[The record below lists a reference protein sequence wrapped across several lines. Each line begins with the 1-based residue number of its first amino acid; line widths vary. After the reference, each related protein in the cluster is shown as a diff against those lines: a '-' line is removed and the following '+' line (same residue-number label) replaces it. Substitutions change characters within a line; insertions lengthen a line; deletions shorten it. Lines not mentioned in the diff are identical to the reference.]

1 MPAVVQAAVVQPAV
15 VQMEALTKR
24 YGSSR
29 GVEELTFEVSEGE
42 VFGFLGPN
50 GAGKTTTIRTML
62 DFIRPTTGSVRVF
75 GLDPH
80 SDEVD
85 VHARIGYLPGEL
97 ALYERMTG
105 ADYLQTFSA
114 LRGGVDPAHIDAL
127 ADRLLLDLTRRI
139 EDLSHGNKQKIGL
152 VQAFMHQPDLLIL
165 DEPTQGLDPLVQQ
178 TFYALLEE
186 QRARGV
192 TVFLSSH
199 VMPEVERVCD
209 RVAIVREG
217 RLVAVEDIG
226 SLKARALR
234 HVELHFDEPVGAEAF
249 AHLPSVR
256 SVQAHGDALSIAI
269 EGTVDAVVK
278 QAARFTV
285 VNIETREPSLE
296 DLFLAYFRAD
306 GSPPET
312 RETP

>member
-1 MPAVVQAAVVQPAV
+1 MAPVVQAQ
-15 VQMEALTKR
+15 ALTKR

-29 GVEELTFEVSEGE
+29 GVDELTFEVDEGE

-62 DFIRPTTGSVRVF
+62 DFIRPTAGSVRVF
-75 GLDPH
+75 GLDPRE
-80 SDEVD
+80 DKLL
-85 VHARIGYLPGEL
+85 VHARIGYLPGGL

-105 ADYLQTFSA
+105 EEYLHTFAA
-114 LRGGVDPAHIDAL
+114 LRGGVDPAHIDTM
-127 ADRLLLDLTRRI
+127 ADRLQLELTRQI
-139 EDLSHGNKQKIGL
+139 TTLSHGNKQKVGL
-152 VQAFMHQPDLLIL
+152 VQAFMHRPDLLIL

-178 TFYALLEE
+178 TFYAMLDE

-226 SLKARALR
+226 SLKAHALR
-234 HVELHFDEPVGAEAF
+234 HLELHFDRPVSADAF

-256 SVQAHGDALSIAI
+256 SVHAHGDALSIAI

-278 QAARFTV
+278 QAARYTI

-306 GSPPET
+306 GHPPET
-312 RETP
+312 GEAS